1 MSGLAPTFPLRNGA
15 DIPVLGLGTSPL
27 QGAESA
33 TQVRTALEAGY
44 RLIDTAENYRNED
57 AVGQAIRDSGIDRSE
72 VFITT
77 KFNRR
82 WHSVDGVRQAYEASL
97 ERLGVDYID
106 LCWCTGRTR
115 TKIAT
120 SMQCKACRQFWTTV
134 DSAPSAR
141 RISNRPTCS
150 ECSMR
155 PASARCQPDPAQ
167 PILDQERQP
176 GVPRSTRH
184 CHRVVQ
190 PAWRVE

>member
-1 MSGLAPTFPLRNGA
+1 MSELAPTLSLRNGA
-15 DIPVLGLGTSPL
+15 DIPVLGIGTSPL

-82 WHSVDGVRQAYEASL
+82 WHGIDGARQAYESSL

-106 LCWCTGRTR
+106 LLLL
-115 TKIAT
+115 
-120 SMQCKACRQFWTTV
+120 
-134 DSAPSAR
+134 DSAP
-141 RISNRPTCS
+141 
-150 ECSMR
+150 
-155 PASARCQPDPAQ
+155 
-167 PILDQERQP
+167 
-176 GVPRSTRH
+176 
-184 CHRVVQ
+184 
-190 PAWRVE
+190 